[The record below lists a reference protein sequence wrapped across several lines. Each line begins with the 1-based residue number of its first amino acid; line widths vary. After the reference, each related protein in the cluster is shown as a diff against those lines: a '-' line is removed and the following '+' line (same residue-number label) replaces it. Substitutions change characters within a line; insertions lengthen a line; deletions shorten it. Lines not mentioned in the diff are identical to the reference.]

1 MPPSEHSTRGQDIV
15 FYRTRWY
22 SLAVTRVFRTR
33 TFTRWMRKT
42 GLSDRALIA
51 AVSEM
56 ESGLIDADLGGHL
69 VRKRVALPSQGKR
82 GGVRTIVATKRSNR
96 WFFLFGFN
104 KSERANIDQDE
115 LKVLQEV
122 AHDLLAF
129 DDRQLIDALSA
140 GEIIEVRDGKD

>member
-1 MPPSEHSTRGQDIV
+1 MRRI
-15 FYRTRWY
+15 
-22 SLAVTRVFRTR
+22 FRTR

-42 GLSDRALIA
+42 GLSDHALMV
-51 AVSEM
+51 AVLDM

-69 VRKRVALPSQGKR
+69 MKKRVALPGQGKR
-82 GGVRTIVATKRSNR
+82 GGVRTIVVIKRSKR
-96 WFFLFGFN
+96 WFFLFGFSKN
-104 KSERANIDQDE
+104 ERANIDQDE

-140 GEIIEVRDGKD
+140 GEITEVRDGKD